1 MHGTTIL
8 AVRKDNKVAI
18 AGDGQVT
25 QGDTVVKGNTRK
37 VRRLYDGKVVI
48 GFAGAT
54 ADAFNLF
61 DKFETKVKEYAGDLT
76 RAAVEL
82 AKQWRTD
89 KALRQLEA
97 LLLVANKDKILL
109 ISGTGD
115 VIIGKKIDPHDAG

>member
-48 GFAGAT
+48 GFAGAILI
-54 ADAFNLF
+54 ASQPEF
-61 DKFETKVKEYAGDLT
+61 
-76 RAAVEL
+76 AVPSPSL
-82 AKQWRTD
+82 
-89 KALRQLEA
+89 
-97 LLLVANKDKILL
+97 
-109 ISGTGD
+109 S
-115 VIIGKKIDPHDAG
+115 